1 MSTDTNLERSTD
13 ENLRQ
18 LLGHALVRGGYGSLA
33 TEKPPKPLA
42 AIEDWS
48 YGAMLIAW
56 CWSWAAIVVQV
67 GGPVWAAPIAAV
79 AAFALL
85 IGLSELEGPDRRYS
99 VYFLYASLIGSA
111 VWQVFE
117 VQWIALISH
126 APFALAALA
135 AFVSRRYEPASIRQT
150 AEALRGAL
158 KGLPL
163 LFPLIALVI
172 FGLILS
178 DNIWQVAHD
187 EDGWRLVVLGGFV
200 TVPLV
205 TLLAHKLIADLDAT
219 FASVAKTVIALDR
232 VDQEVVA
239 HVRDISGDSA
249 AARIDED
256 ARTRMRAKFKAAEP
270 ETLVDEVCPMVKGP
284 FRRRITV
291 RLILTVAAVG
301 IVGFAVILLLT
312 WILIREGVAEDWIKP
327 STVDDHLDL
336 GPFSLPL
343 GPYPRVAAML
353 AILAGAI
360 FLAFVLTTDEV
371 AKEFRSAYIN
381 EPATTVLLLY
391 IPYRNEPKS
400 APGADAAARA
410 TPQRSGDREPASVP
424 GGPKERYSGV
434 T

>member
-1 MSTDTNLERSTD
+1 MSTGSNLEHSAD

-18 LLGHALVRGGYGSLA
+18 LLGHALQRGGYGSLT
-33 TEKPPKPLA
+33 TEKSPKPLA
-42 AIEDWS
+42 AVEDWS
-48 YGAMLIAW
+48 YGAMLVAW

-67 GGPVWAAPIAAV
+67 GGPVWGAPIAA
-79 AAFALL
+79 AAALAVL
-85 IGLSELEGPDRRYS
+85 LGLSELEGPDRRYS
-99 VYFLYASLIGSA
+99 VYFVYVSLIGTA
-111 VWQVFE
+111 VWQALD

-126 APFALAALA
+126 APFALAGLT

-172 FGLILS
+172 FGLILN

-205 TLLAHKLIADLDAT
+205 TLLAHKLISELDAT
-219 FASVAKTVIALDR
+219 FESVAKAVIAQDH
-232 VDQEVVA
+232 VDQAVVA
-239 HVRDISGDSA
+239 HVRDISGHSA
-249 AARIDED
+249 ADRIDAGHQELI
-256 ARTRMRAKFKAAEP
+256 RAKIGAAKP
-270 ETLVDEVCPMVKGP
+270 GPLVKEVCPKVKGP

-291 RLILTVAAVG
+291 RLILTVVAVG

-312 WILIREGVAEDWIKP
+312 WILIREGVAEDWLEP
-327 STVDDHLDL
+327 STVDDHIDL
-336 GPFSLPL
+336 GPLSLPL

-360 FLAFVLTTDEV
+360 LLAFVLTTDEV
-371 AKEFRSAYIN
+371 AKDFRSAYIN

-391 IPYRNEPKS
+391 IPYRNEPQR

-410 TPQRSGDREPASVP
+410 T
-424 GGPKERYSGV
+424 ERYSGV
-434 T
+434 TYAPDSPPSTRNVDAVT